1 MKNIHLIPTDKP
13 SRLQLNVNTKRLI
26 LFNNIQSNN
35 ESAHLTT
42 QNIYI
47 TSDEEIKEG
56 DWFLHPFNTLHKAG
70 GNLIDK
76 DFRKIILTTD
86 QDLIQDGVQAIDDE
100 FLEWFVNNP
109 SCEEVD
115 IMTDSYTMNQFFELK
130 LRPDI
135 FKYKIIIP
143 KEEPKQ
149 ETLEQI
155 DQNNPITRGSTAL
168 VYKQETL
175 EEEPKQITSLD
186 GDVLGGIPKGILT
199 MLIGE
204 KEETLKEA
212 AEKYVNINV
221 AKNAAKLMYKEHFIA
236 GAKWQQERM
245 HSDEEVFNLLME
257 FSSRDRNS
265 SSGTPHSIAKWF
277 EQFKK
282 K

>member
-13 SRLQLNVNTKRLI
+13 SRLYSKDGNHI
-26 LFNNIQSNN
+26 LDTTMAIDWYIS
-35 ESAHLTT
+35 SAGYKPH
-42 QNIYI
+42 NIYI
-47 TSDEEIKEG
+47 TSDEEIKKDEYYLG
-56 DWFLHPFNTLHKAG
+56 EDNNIYCLVTTVNFNGK
-70 GNLIDK
+70 
-76 DFRKIILTTD
+76 KIILTTD
-86 QDLIQDGVQAIDDE
+86 QDLINDGVQGIDDE
-100 FLEWFVNNP
+100 FLNWFIKNP
-109 SCEEVD
+109 GCEEIEVFQEKHHAGEVVD
-115 IMTDSYTMNQFFELK
+115 ESYPKGFF
-130 LRPDI
+130 D
-135 FKYKIIIP
+135 YKILIP

-212 AEKYVNINV
+212 AEKYVEINV

-236 GAKWQQERM
+236 GAKWQQQR
-245 HSDEEVFNLLME
+245 SYSGEEAFNLLME

-282 K
+282 

>member
-1 MKNIHLIPTDKP
+1 MKNIYVIPTDKP
-13 SRLQLNVNTKRLI
+13 SRLYSKDGNHI
-26 LFNNIQSNN
+26 LDTTMAIDWYIS
-35 ESAHLTT
+35 SACYKP

-47 TSDEEIKEG
+47 TSSNDIEVG
-56 DWFLHPFNTLHKAG
+56 DYYYLPRVNSIYKCIEDATGL
-70 GNLIDK
+70 NLE
-76 DFRKIILTTD
+76 RRLGVGKIVLTTD
-86 QDLIQDGVQAIDDE
+86 PELINDGVQGIDDE
-100 FLEWFVNNP
+100 FLNWFIKNP
-109 SCEEVD
+109 GCDYVKVEVTEISGIIPNFGD
-115 IMTDSYTMNQFFELK
+115 VD
-130 LRPDI
+130 
-135 FKYKIIIP
+135 KYRIVIP

-149 ETLEQI
+149 TDENGKPLTYWGGLAEH
-155 DQNNPITRGSTAL
+155 
-168 VYKQETL
+168 KQETL

-236 GAKWQQERM
+236 GAKWQQQRSYSEQ
-245 HSDEEVFNLLME
+245 EAFNLIME

-277 EQFKK
+277 EKNKK